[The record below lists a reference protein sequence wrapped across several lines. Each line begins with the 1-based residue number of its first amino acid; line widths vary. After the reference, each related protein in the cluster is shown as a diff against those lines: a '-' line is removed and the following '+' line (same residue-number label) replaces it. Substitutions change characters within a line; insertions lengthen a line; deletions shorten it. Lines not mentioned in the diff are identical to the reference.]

1 MDFNKVEQE
10 QQVLDTMLLM
20 GQKVESTYVFPK
32 IQLLNRLIW
41 LKSEIDEL
49 EQAININDLKEF
61 IDAIEDIRT
70 VLNGYYVDTGIN
82 YNLGREAY
90 DIITKSNQS
99 KICESPKDLKDT
111 VIFYRELQT
120 SFKIRLMYPKDF
132 PSVDVYREH
141 IRQLGIELND
151 TFVIEEIEFTH
162 NLKYL
167 PYYVIVDAV
176 NNKYL
181 KNVNYTKVDLSN
193 ILDKVVRNSMFSS
206 DTTSTL
212 KFLNVDSYGLQII
225 NLLTSFENYLNAN
238 KDLINNTYTKEALDY
253 HNEIKR
259 YLNKYTTISELESN
273 IEDFGLFCDT
283 VTSLE
288 ETFKNIKIINNVK

>member
-20 GQKVESTYVFPK
+20 GQKVEPAYVFPK
-32 IQLLNRLIW
+32 TQLLNRLIW

-49 EQAININDLKEF
+49 EHAINTNDLKEF

-70 VLNGYYVDTGIN
+70 VLNGYYADTGIN

-132 PSVDVYREH
+132 PSVEVYREH
-141 IRQLGIELND
+141 IRQLAIELNE
-151 TFVIEEIEFTH
+151 TFVTEEIEFTH
-162 NLKYL
+162 NLKPL

-176 NNKYL
+176 TNKYL
-181 KNVNYTKVDLSN
+181 KNANYIKVDLSD
-193 ILDKVVRNSMFSS
+193 ILDKVVRNSIFSS

-238 KDLINNTYTKEALDY
+238 KSLINNTYVKEALGY
-253 HNEIKR
+253 YKEIKS
-259 YLNKYTTISELESN
+259 YLDKYTTISELEN
-273 IEDFGLFCDT
+273 NTEDFGIFCDT

-288 ETFKNIKIINNVK
+288 ETLKIIKKS